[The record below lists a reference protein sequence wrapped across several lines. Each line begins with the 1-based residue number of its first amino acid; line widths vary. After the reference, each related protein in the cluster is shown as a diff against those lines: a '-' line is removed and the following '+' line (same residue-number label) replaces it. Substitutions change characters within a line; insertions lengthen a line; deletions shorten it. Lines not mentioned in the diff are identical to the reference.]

1 MIFEAEAASMR
12 NRGEL
17 VGKLDMIQLHGNV
30 RKLQAE
36 MDELLNVYEDDE
48 DDDMVLVI
56 EHLMDLIIATARTSL
71 TILDEDGC
79 QRAFAT
85 VLAARFRSDCLDG
98 DNPGPKARIKQICE
112 DCGVLPVATNVRPA
126 GNNETSE

>member
-1 MIFEAEAASMR
+1 MIFEAEAAAMR

-17 VGKLDMIQLHGNV
+17 VGKLDMIHLHGNV
-30 RKLQAE
+30 RKMQSE
-36 MDELLNVYEDDE
+36 MDELLNVYEDD
-48 DDDMVLVI
+48 DVVLVI

-98 DNPGPKARIKQICE
+98 DHPGPKARIKQICE
-112 DCGVLPVATNVRPA
+112 DCGVLRDQEAT
-126 GNNETSE
+126 